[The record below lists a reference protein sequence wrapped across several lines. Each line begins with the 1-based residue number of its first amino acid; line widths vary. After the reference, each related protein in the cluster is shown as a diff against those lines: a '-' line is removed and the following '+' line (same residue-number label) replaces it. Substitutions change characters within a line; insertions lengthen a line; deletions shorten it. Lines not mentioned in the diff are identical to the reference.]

1 MEDIIREVMESKEQ
15 DLGRVSI
22 VPKGDWQLSEHYE
35 RLDMVVFENRAY
47 IARKDVPV
55 NTELIIDFEV
65 NSEYWMPFQYHP
77 YVTADVSDD
86 GTFIFNGR
94 DSGIEVNR
102 IERVLLNYTIL
113 DELQTGTG
121 NVNFVYNPSTKK
133 YDITFILK
141 VPRGVRGYN
150 IFKYDG
156 LIDATINNNSAQII
170 NDKISSPPKVGD
182 FLISKS
188 GDLYKINSYS
198 NSNFRAEFVL
208 QIKGNNIYRIREYL
222 LDNDTVPIDNI
233 EYEGNLY
240 LHINDIL
247 IDNNNRLFRIT
258 NIDANDMI
266 TVTMINNLNAPG
278 TFFAN
283 INYDSNNLNNL
294 DLNEIDSHAANR
306 DIYAGDKLITKNNYI
321 ATISSINKTN
331 MTFNLDNDGVRLKG
345 DNSFYIS
352 KISYVNNPNKEYQ
365 ITDINTTYT
374 IKDLKIGD
382 TIYFPN
388 DAIIASISS
397 INVASGFKINNVH
410 NLNGSSGA
418 DGANGADGISFL
430 RYNGVLTGATTGN
443 KISNIQGRPSVDK
456 IKINS
461 PIIDN
466 TGIIYF
472 IQQVNQPDFIISQAP
487 VGQAAAPINLNGISF
502 LRYNGTI
509 NASSTNLVS
518 NIIKEANINYKQIR
532 VNSLILDDN
541 YNIYTIKTISASTF
555 TVNDNHINIKGPK
568 GDSGEIGE
576 SIKGDNGF
584 NIYRYDNRRNPYS
597 LQVQNIKTNGR
608 EIRKGDTII
617 DYDGYMGTINFFF
630 YDETNG
636 NQFEVDEFI
645 KLKGTDGFNTYYY
658 NGDLREPASKSKI
671 VSGDRTPVL
680 GDIVVDK
687 YGWLGVIEE
696 FHSSTELPDEFTT
709 SNDINLRGIS
719 IFTTIENYKGTLE
732 YDATKVSIPTK
743 IKYLRDGD
751 KILFPN
757 GVLATIATYNSA
769 TKKYTIGHYQVIRG
783 NKNWTSKVDYNG
795 EDSDINISTLNNIK
809 NNYDVIAND
818 IIYFPN
824 KYIARINSMDLAT
837 GTLYLAD
844 VWNLN
849 IPEPIAPPTPSTTAA
864 IIFDIVPSNA
874 NLYIDGTLTTE
885 RTFIRD
891 KNTTLNYKIVATG
904 KVPIESSHTIID
916 DATLHI
922 EMENIVLNV
931 TPTSLLFDVT
941 GGQKEI
947 EITSNVPYT
956 ITKE

>member
-22 VPKGDWQLSEHYE
+22 IPKGGWQLSEPYE

-47 IARKDVPV
+47 IARKDVPA
-55 NTELIIDFEV
+55 NTELIIDFEA
-65 NSEYWMPFQYHP
+65 NDEYWMPFQYHP

-102 IERVLLNYTIL
+102 IGRVLLNYTIL
-113 DELQTGTG
+113 DEWRPGTG
-121 NVNFVYNPSTKK
+121 DVNFVYNRSTKK

-150 IFKYDG
+150 IYEYNG
-156 LIDATINNNSAQII
+156 LIDPNIKNEPANII
-170 NDKISSPPKVGD
+170 NPKHTSIPKAGD
-182 FLISKS
+182 FLIDKA
-188 GDLYKINSYS
+188 GDLYKITVYYANE
-198 NSNFRAEFVL
+198 FRAIYVL

-222 LDNDTVPIDNI
+222 LDNDTVPTDNI
-233 EYEGNLY
+233 EHEGNLY
-240 LHINDIL
+240 LHTNDIL

-258 NIDANDMI
+258 NIDTNDMI

-283 INYDSNNLNNL
+283 INYDSDNLNNL
-294 DLNEIDSHAANR
+294 DLNEIDSYAANR

-352 KISYVNNPNKEYQ
+352 KISYVNNPNKEYR

-388 DAIIASISS
+388 DAVIASISS
-397 INVASGFKINNVH
+397 INIVSGFKINNVH

-487 VGQAAAPINLNGISF
+487 VGQAAAPINLNGVAF
-502 LRYNGTI
+502 YRYNGTI

-532 VNSLILDDN
+532 INSLILDDN

-555 TVNDNHINIKGPK
+555 TVNDNYINIKGPK

-576 SIKGDNGF
+576 SIKGADGF
-584 NIYRYDNRRNPYS
+584 NI
-597 LQVQNIKTNGR
+597 
-608 EIRKGDTII
+608 
-617 DYDGYMGTINFFF
+617 
-630 YDETNG
+630 
-636 NQFEVDEFI
+636 
-645 KLKGTDGFNTYYY
+645 YYY
-658 NGDLREPASKSKI
+658 NGDLREPASRSKI

-680 GDIVVDK
+680 GDSVIDK
-687 YGWLGVIEE
+687 YGWVGIIEE

-709 SNDINLRGIS
+709 SNDINLRGTS
-719 IFTTIENYKGTLE
+719 IFNTIEFFKGTLE
-732 YDATKVSIPTK
+732 YDATKVNIPTE

-751 KILFPN
+751 KILFSN
-757 GVLATIATYNSA
+757 GALATVASYNSA
-769 TKKYTIGHYQVIRG
+769 TKKYTIGYYQNIRG
-783 NKNWTSKVDYNG
+783 NKNWTSKVNYNG

-809 NNYDVIAND
+809 NNYDVVIND
-818 IIYFPN
+818 VIYFPN

-849 IPEPIAPPTPSTTAA
+849 IPEPTTPTPSTTAA
-864 IIFDIVPSNA
+864 IIFDIVPTYA
-874 NLYIDGTLTTE
+874 NLYIDGNLTTE

-891 KNTTLNYKIVATG
+891 KNTTLNYKIIATG
-904 KVPIESSHTIID
+904 KVPIESSHTITN

-922 EMENIVLNV
+922 EMQEIVL
-931 TPTSLLFDVT
+931 TAAPASLTFDVT

>member
-47 IARKDVPV
+47 IARKDVPT

-65 NSEYWMPFQYHP
+65 NAEYWMPFQYHP

-102 IERVLLNYTIL
+102 IGRVLLNYTIL
-113 DELQTGTG
+113 DEWRPGTG
-121 NVNFVYNPSTKK
+121 DVNFVYNRSTKK

-141 VPRGVRGYN
+141 VPRGERGYN
-150 IFKYDG
+150 IYEYNG
-156 LIDATINNNSAQII
+156 LIDPNIKNESADII
-170 NDKISSPPKVGD
+170 NPKHTSIPKAGD
-182 FLISKS
+182 FLIDKA
-188 GDLYKINSYS
+188 GDLYKITVYYANE
-198 NSNFRAEFVL
+198 FRATYVL

-240 LHINDIL
+240 LHTNDIL

-352 KISYVNNPNKEYQ
+352 KISYVNNPNKEYR

-388 DAIIASISS
+388 DAVIASISS
-397 INVASGFKINNVH
+397 INIVSGFKINNVH

-418 DGANGADGISFL
+418 DGADGADGISFL

-472 IQQVNQPDFIISQAP
+472 IQQVNQPDFIISQAL
-487 VGQAAAPINLNGISF
+487 VGQAAAPINLNGVAF
-502 LRYNGTI
+502 YRYNGTI

-532 VNSLILDDN
+532 VNSLILDN
-541 YNIYTIKTISASTF
+541 NFNIYTIKTISASTF
-555 TVNDNHINIKGPK
+555 TVNDNYINIKGPK
-568 GDSGEIGE
+568 GDSGDSVTG
-576 SIKGDNGF
+576 STGLNGY
-584 NIYRYDNRRNPYS
+584 NI
-597 LQVQNIKTNGR
+597 
-608 EIRKGDTII
+608 
-617 DYDGYMGTINFFF
+617 
-630 YDETNG
+630 
-636 NQFEVDEFI
+636 
-645 KLKGTDGFNTYYY
+645 YYY
-658 NGDLREPASKSKI
+658 NDDLRMPASLSQI
-671 VSGDRTPVL
+671 VAGSRTPVI
-680 GDIVVDK
+680 GDMVIDK
-687 YGWLGVIEE
+687 YGWLGTIEG
-696 FHSSTELPDEFTT
+696 FHSSAELPDEFTT
-709 SNDINLRGIS
+709 CEDINLRGTS
-719 IFTTIENYKGTLE
+719 IFTTIEFFKGTLE
-732 YDATKVSIPTK
+732 YDATKVNIPTE

-757 GVLATIATYNSA
+757 GALATVASYNSA
-769 TKKYTIGHYQVIRG
+769 TKKYTIGYYQSIRG
-783 NKNWTSKVDYNG
+783 NKNWTSKVNYNG
-795 EDSDINISTLNNIK
+795 EDSDINISILNGIK
-809 NNYDVIAND
+809 NNYDVIIND

-837 GTLYLAD
+837 GTLYLSD
-844 VWNLN
+844 IWNLN

-864 IIFDIVPSNA
+864 IIFDIIPSNA

-904 KVPIESSHTIID
+904 KVPIESSHTVTD

-922 EMENIVLNV
+922 EMENIVLSV

-947 EITSNVPYT
+947 QISSNVPYT

>member
-22 VPKGDWQLSEHYE
+22 VPKGSWQLSEPYE

-47 IARKDVPV
+47 IARKDVPA
-55 NTELIIDFEV
+55 NTELIINFEV

-102 IERVLLNYTIL
+102 IGRVLLNYTIL
-113 DELQTGTG
+113 DELRPGTG
-121 NVNFVYNPSTKK
+121 DVNFVYNRSTKK

-141 VPRGVRGYN
+141 VPRGERGYN
-150 IFKYDG
+150 IYEYNG
-156 LIDATINNNSAQII
+156 LIDPNIKNEPADII
-170 NDKISSPPKVGD
+170 NPKHTSIPKAGD
-182 FLISKS
+182 FLIDKA
-188 GDLYKINSYS
+188 GDLYKITVYS
-198 NSNFRAEFVL
+198 ANEFRAIYVL

-222 LDNDTVPIDNI
+222 LDNDTVPTDNI
-233 EYEGNLY
+233 EHEGNLY
-240 LHINDIL
+240 LHTNDIL

-258 NIDANDMI
+258 NINTNDMI

-294 DLNEIDSHAANR
+294 DLNEIDSYAANR

-352 KISYVNNPNKEYQ
+352 KISYVNNPNKEYR

-388 DAIIASISS
+388 DAVIASISS
-397 INVASGFKINNVH
+397 INIASGFKINNVH
-410 NLNGSSGA
+410 NLNGSSG
-418 DGANGADGISFL
+418 DDGISFL
-430 RYNGVLTGATTGN
+430 RYNGILTGATTGN

-487 VGQAAAPINLNGISF
+487 VGQAAAPINLNGVAF
-502 LRYNGTI
+502 YRYNGTI
-509 NASSTNLVS
+509 HASSTNLVS
-518 NIIKEANINYKQIR
+518 NIIKEANINHKQIR
-532 VNSLILDDN
+532 INSLILDDN

-555 TVNDNHINIKGPK
+555 TVNDNYINIKGPK
-568 GDSGEIGE
+568 GVD
-576 SIKGDNGF
+576 GF
-584 NIYRYDNRRNPYS
+584 NIYYYD
-597 LQVQNIKTNGR
+597 
-608 EIRKGDTII
+608 
-617 DYDGYMGTINFFF
+617 
-630 YDETNG
+630 
-636 NQFEVDEFI
+636 
-645 KLKGTDGFNTYYY
+645 
-658 NGDLREPASKSKI
+658 GDLREPASRSKI

-680 GDIVVDK
+680 GDSVIDK
-687 YGWLGVIEE
+687 YSWVGIIEE
-696 FHSSTELPDEFTT
+696 FHSSTELSDEFTT
-709 SNDINLRGIS
+709 SNDINLRGTS
-719 IFTTIENYKGTLE
+719 IFNTIEFFKGTLE
-732 YDATKVSIPTK
+732 YDATKVNIPTE

-751 KILFPN
+751 MILFSN
-757 GVLATIATYNSA
+757 GALATVASYNSA
-769 TKKYTIGHYQVIRG
+769 TKKYTIGYYQNIRG
-783 NKNWTSKVDYNG
+783 NKNWTSKVNYNG

-809 NNYDVIAND
+809 NNYDVVIND
-818 IIYFPN
+818 VIYFPN
-824 KYIARINSMDLAT
+824 KYIARINSIDLAT
-837 GTLYLAD
+837 GTLYLSD
-844 VWNLN
+844 IWNLN
-849 IPEPIAPPTPSTTAA
+849 IPEPITPPGPTPSTTAA
-864 IIFDIVPSNA
+864 IIFEIVPSYA

-891 KNTTLNYKIVATG
+891 RNTTLNYKIVATG
-904 KVPIESSHTIID
+904 KVPIESSHTVTD
-916 DATLHI
+916 DTTLHI

-931 TPTSLLFDVT
+931 TPSTLLFDVT

-947 EITSNVPYT
+947 EIISNIPYT

>member
-1 MEDIIREVMESKEQ
+1 MEDTIREIMESKEQ
-15 DLGRVSI
+15 DLGRVSM

-65 NSEYWMPFQYHP
+65 NSEYWMPFQYYP

-141 VPRGVRGYN
+141 VPRGVRSYN

-208 QIKGNNIYRIREYL
+208 QIKGNNIYRIRKYL
-222 LDNDTVPIDNI
+222 LDNDIVPIDNI

-240 LHINDIL
+240 LHTNDIL

-352 KISYVNNPNKEYQ
+352 KISYVNNPNKEYR

-388 DAIIASISS
+388 DAVIASISS
-397 INVASGFKINNVH
+397 INIVSGFKINNVH

-418 DGANGADGISFL
+418 DGADGISFL

-443 KISNIQGRPSVDK
+443 KVANIQGRPSVDK

-472 IQQVNQPDFIISQAP
+472 IQQVNNTDFIISQAP
-487 VGQAAAPINLNGISF
+487 IGQAAAPINLNSVAF
-502 LRYNGTI
+502 YRYNGTI

-518 NIIKEANINYKQIR
+518 NIVKEANINYKQIR
-532 VNSLILDDN
+532 VNSLILDN
-541 YNIYTIKTISASTF
+541 NFNIYTIKTISTSTF
-555 TVNDNHINIKGPK
+555 TVNDNYINIKGPK
-568 GDSGEIGE
+568 GDSGDSVTG
-576 SIKGDNGF
+576 SPGVNGY
-584 NIYRYDNRRNPYS
+584 NI
-597 LQVQNIKTNGR
+597 
-608 EIRKGDTII
+608 
-617 DYDGYMGTINFFF
+617 
-630 YDETNG
+630 
-636 NQFEVDEFI
+636 
-645 KLKGTDGFNTYYY
+645 YYY
-658 NGDLREPASKSKI
+658 NDDLRMPASLSQI
-671 VSGDRTPVL
+671 VTGSRTPVI
-680 GDIVVDK
+680 GDIVIDK
-687 YGWLGVIEE
+687 YGLLGTIDE
-696 FHSSTELPDEFTT
+696 FHSSTELPDEFTI
-709 SNDINLRGIS
+709 SEDINLRGTS
-719 IFTTIENYKGTLE
+719 IFTTIEFFKGTLE
-732 YDATKVSIPTK
+732 YDATKVNIPTE

-751 KILFPN
+751 NILFPN
-757 GVLATIATYNSA
+757 GALATVASYNSA
-769 TKKYTIGHYQVIRG
+769 TKKYTIGYYQSIRG

-795 EDSDINISTLNNIK
+795 EDSDINISILNDIE
-809 NNYDVIAND
+809 NNYDVIIND

-837 GTLYLAD
+837 DTLYLSD
-844 VWNLN
+844 IWNLN
-849 IPEPIAPPTPSTTAA
+849 IPEPIAPPTP
-864 IIFDIVPSNA
+864 
-874 NLYIDGTLTTE
+874 
-885 RTFIRD
+885 
-891 KNTTLNYKIVATG
+891 
-904 KVPIESSHTIID
+904 
-916 DATLHI
+916 
-922 EMENIVLNV
+922 
-931 TPTSLLFDVT
+931 
-941 GGQKEI
+941 
-947 EITSNVPYT
+947 
-956 ITKE
+956 

>member
-1 MEDIIREVMESKEQ
+1 MEDTIREIMESKEQ

-65 NSEYWMPFQYHP
+65 NSEYWMPFQYYP

-208 QIKGNNIYRIREYL
+208 QIKGNNIYRIRKYL
-222 LDNDTVPIDNI
+222 LDNDIVPIDNI

-240 LHINDIL
+240 LHTNDIL

-352 KISYVNNPNKEYQ
+352 KISYVNNPNKEYR

-388 DAIIASISS
+388 DAVIASISS
-397 INVASGFKINNVH
+397 INIVSGFKINNVH

-418 DGANGADGISFL
+418 DGADGISFL

-443 KISNIQGRPSVDK
+443 KVANIQGRPSVDK

-472 IQQVNQPDFIISQAP
+472 IQQVNNTDFIISQAP
-487 VGQAAAPINLNGISF
+487 IGQAAAPINLNSVAF
-502 LRYNGTI
+502 YRYNGTI

-518 NIIKEANINYKQIR
+518 NIVKEANINYKQIR
-532 VNSLILDDN
+532 VNSLILDN
-541 YNIYTIKTISASTF
+541 NFNIYTIKTISTSTF
-555 TVNDNHINIKGPK
+555 TVNDNYINIKGSK
-568 GDSGEIGE
+568 GDSGDSVTG
-576 SIKGDNGF
+576 SPGVNGY
-584 NIYRYDNRRNPYS
+584 NI
-597 LQVQNIKTNGR
+597 
-608 EIRKGDTII
+608 
-617 DYDGYMGTINFFF
+617 
-630 YDETNG
+630 
-636 NQFEVDEFI
+636 
-645 KLKGTDGFNTYYY
+645 YYY
-658 NGDLREPASKSKI
+658 NDDLRMPASLSQI
-671 VSGDRTPVL
+671 VTGSRTPVI
-680 GDIVVDK
+680 GDIVIDK
-687 YGWLGVIEE
+687 YGLLGTIDE

-709 SNDINLRGIS
+709 SEDINLRGTS
-719 IFTTIENYKGTLE
+719 IFTTIEFFKGTLE
-732 YDATKVSIPTK
+732 YDATKVNIPTE

-751 KILFPN
+751 NILFPN
-757 GVLATIATYNSA
+757 GALATVASYNSA
-769 TKKYTIGHYQVIRG
+769 TKKYTIGYYQSIRG

-795 EDSDINISTLNNIK
+795 EDSDINISILNDIE
-809 NNYDVIAND
+809 NNYDVIIND

-837 GTLYLAD
+837 DTLYLSD
-844 VWNLN
+844 IWNLN
-849 IPEPIAPPTPSTTAA
+849 IPEPIAPPTP
-864 IIFDIVPSNA
+864 
-874 NLYIDGTLTTE
+874 
-885 RTFIRD
+885 
-891 KNTTLNYKIVATG
+891 
-904 KVPIESSHTIID
+904 
-916 DATLHI
+916 
-922 EMENIVLNV
+922 
-931 TPTSLLFDVT
+931 
-941 GGQKEI
+941 
-947 EITSNVPYT
+947 
-956 ITKE
+956 

>member
-47 IARKDVPV
+47 IARKDVPT

-65 NSEYWMPFQYHP
+65 NAEYWMPFQYYP

-102 IERVLLNYTIL
+102 IGRVLLNYTIL
-113 DELQTGTG
+113 DEWRPGTG
-121 NVNFVYNPSTKK
+121 DVNFVYNRSTKK

-141 VPRGVRGYN
+141 VPRGERGYN
-150 IFKYDG
+150 IYEYNG
-156 LIDATINNNSAQII
+156 LIDPNIKNESADII
-170 NDKISSPPKVGD
+170 NPKHTSIPKAGD
-182 FLISKS
+182 FLIDKA
-188 GDLYKINSYS
+188 GDLYKITVYYANE
-198 NSNFRAEFVL
+198 FRATYVL

-240 LHINDIL
+240 LHTNDIL

-352 KISYVNNPNKEYQ
+352 KISYVNNPNKEYR

-388 DAIIASISS
+388 DAVIASISS
-397 INVASGFKINNVH
+397 INIVSGFKINNVH

-418 DGANGADGISFL
+418 DGADGADGISFL

-487 VGQAAAPINLNGISF
+487 VGQAAAPINLNGVAF
-502 LRYNGTI
+502 YRYNGTI

-532 VNSLILDDN
+532 VNSLILDN
-541 YNIYTIKTISASTF
+541 NFNIYTIKTISASTF
-555 TVNDNHINIKGPK
+555 TVNDNYINIKGPK
-568 GDSGEIGE
+568 GDSGDSVTG
-576 SIKGDNGF
+576 STGLNGY
-584 NIYRYDNRRNPYS
+584 NI
-597 LQVQNIKTNGR
+597 
-608 EIRKGDTII
+608 
-617 DYDGYMGTINFFF
+617 
-630 YDETNG
+630 
-636 NQFEVDEFI
+636 
-645 KLKGTDGFNTYYY
+645 YYY
-658 NGDLREPASKSKI
+658 NDDLRMPASLSQI
-671 VSGDRTPVL
+671 VAGSRTPVI
-680 GDIVVDK
+680 GDMVIDK
-687 YGWLGVIEE
+687 YGWLGTIEG

-709 SNDINLRGIS
+709 CEDINLRGTS
-719 IFTTIENYKGTLE
+719 IFTTIEFFKGTLE
-732 YDATKVSIPTK
+732 YDATKVNIPTE

-757 GVLATIATYNSA
+757 GALATVASYNSA
-769 TKKYTIGHYQVIRG
+769 TKKYTIGYYQSIRG
-783 NKNWTSKVDYNG
+783 NKNWTSKVNYNG
-795 EDSDINISTLNNIK
+795 EDSDINISILNGIK
-809 NNYDVIAND
+809 NNYDVIIND

-837 GTLYLAD
+837 GTLYLSD
-844 VWNLN
+844 IWNLN

-864 IIFDIVPSNA
+864 IIFDIIPSNA

-904 KVPIESSHTIID
+904 KVPIESSHTITD

-922 EMENIVLNV
+922 EMENIVLSV
-931 TPTSLLFDVT
+931 TPTRLLFDVT

-947 EITSNVPYT
+947 QISSNVPYT

>member
-22 VPKGDWQLSEHYE
+22 VPKEDWQLSESYE

-47 IARKDVPV
+47 IARKDVPA

-65 NSEYWMPFQYHP
+65 NAEYWMPFQYHP

-102 IERVLLNYTIL
+102 IGRILLNYTIL

-121 NVNFVYNPSTKK
+121 DVNFVYNRSTKK

-141 VPRGVRGYN
+141 VPRGERGYN
-150 IFKYDG
+150 IYEYNG
-156 LIDATINNNSAQII
+156 VIDPNIKNEPANII
-170 NDKISSPPKVGD
+170 NPKHTSIPKAGD
-182 FLISKS
+182 FLIDKA
-188 GDLYKINSYS
+188 GNLYKITVYYANE
-198 NSNFRAEFVL
+198 FRAIYVL

-233 EYEGNLY
+233 EHEGNLY
-240 LHINDIL
+240 LHTNDIL

-331 MTFNLDNDGVRLKG
+331 MTFNLNNDGVRLKG

-352 KISYVNNPNKEYQ
+352 KISYVNNPNKEYR

-388 DAIIASISS
+388 DAVIASISS
-397 INVASGFKINNVH
+397 INIASGFKINNVH

-418 DGANGADGISFL
+418 DGVNGADGISFL

-461 PIIDN
+461 PIIDD

-472 IQQVNQPDFIISQAP
+472 IQQVNQPDFTISQAP
-487 VGQAAAPINLNGISF
+487 VGQAAAPINLNGVAF
-502 LRYNGTI
+502 YRYNGTI

-532 VNSLILDDN
+532 INSLILDDN

-555 TVNDNHINIKGPK
+555 TVNDNYINIKGPK
-568 GDSGEIGE
+568 GDSGETGE

-584 NIYRYDNRRNPYS
+584 NIYRYDNRKSNA
-597 LQVQNIKTNGR
+597 LQVQNIKSNGR
-608 EIRKGDTII
+608 EVRIGDTVI
-617 DYDGYMGTINFFF
+617 DYDGYMGTIDFFF
-630 YDETNG
+630 SDATDG
-636 NQFEVDEFI
+636 DQFEVDEFI

-658 NGDLREPASKSKI
+658 NGDLREPASRSKI
-671 VSGDRTPVL
+671 VSGNRTPVL
-680 GDIVVDK
+680 GDIVIDT
-687 YGWLGVIEE
+687 YGWAGVIEE
-696 FHSSTELPDEFTT
+696 FHNSTELPDEFTI
-709 SNDINLRGIS
+709 SNDINLRGTS
-719 IFTTIENYKGTLE
+719 IFNTIEFFKGTLE
-732 YDATKVSIPTK
+732 YDATKVNIPTE

-751 KILFPN
+751 KILFSN
-757 GVLATIATYNSA
+757 GALATVASYNSA
-769 TKKYTIGHYQVIRG
+769 TKKYTIGYYQSIRG

-795 EDSDINISTLNNIK
+795 EDSDINISTLNGIK
-809 NNYDVIAND
+809 NNYDVIIND

-824 KYIARINSMDLAT
+824 KYIARVNSMDLAT
-837 GTLYLAD
+837 GTLYLSD
-844 VWNLN
+844 IWNLN
-849 IPEPIAPPTPSTTAA
+849 IPEPITPPTPSTTAA

-904 KVPIESSHTIID
+904 KVPIESSHTVTN

-922 EMENIVLNV
+922 EMENIVLSV
-931 TPTSLLFDVT
+931 SPASLLFDVT

-947 EITSNVPYT
+947 KIISNVRYT

>member
-47 IARKDVPV
+47 IARKDVPT

-65 NSEYWMPFQYHP
+65 NAEYWMPFQYHP

-102 IERVLLNYTIL
+102 IGRVLLNYTIL
-113 DELQTGTG
+113 DEWRPGTG
-121 NVNFVYNPSTKK
+121 DVNFVYNRSTKK

-141 VPRGVRGYN
+141 VPRGERGYN
-150 IFKYDG
+150 IYEYNG
-156 LIDATINNNSAQII
+156 LIDPNIKNEPADII
-170 NDKISSPPKVGD
+170 NPKHTSIPKAGD
-182 FLISKS
+182 FLIDKA
-188 GDLYKINSYS
+188 GDLYKITVYYANE
-198 NSNFRAEFVL
+198 FRATYVL

-240 LHINDIL
+240 LHTNDIL

-352 KISYVNNPNKEYQ
+352 KISYVNNPNKEYR

-388 DAIIASISS
+388 DAVIASISS
-397 INVASGFKINNVH
+397 INIVSGFKINNVH
-410 NLNGSSGA
+410 NLNGSSGT
-418 DGANGADGISFL
+418 DGADGISFL

-472 IQQVNQPDFIISQAP
+472 IQQVNQPDFIISQAS
-487 VGQAAAPINLNGISF
+487 VGQAAAPINLNGVAF
-502 LRYNGTI
+502 YRYNGTI

-532 VNSLILDDN
+532 VNSLILDN
-541 YNIYTIKTISASTF
+541 NFNIYTIKTISASTF
-555 TVNDNHINIKGPK
+555 TVNDNYINIKGPK
-568 GDSGEIGE
+568 GDSGDSVTG
-576 SIKGDNGF
+576 SAGVNGY
-584 NIYRYDNRRNPYS
+584 NI
-597 LQVQNIKTNGR
+597 
-608 EIRKGDTII
+608 
-617 DYDGYMGTINFFF
+617 
-630 YDETNG
+630 
-636 NQFEVDEFI
+636 
-645 KLKGTDGFNTYYY
+645 YYY
-658 NGDLREPASKSKI
+658 NDDLRMPASLSQI
-671 VSGDRTPVL
+671 VAGSRTPVI
-680 GDIVVDK
+680 GDIVIDK
-687 YGWLGVIEE
+687 YGWLGTIDG

-709 SNDINLRGIS
+709 SEDINLRGTS
-719 IFTTIENYKGTLE
+719 IFTTIEFFKGTLE
-732 YDATKVSIPTK
+732 YDATKVNIPTE

-757 GVLATIATYNSA
+757 GALATVASCNSA
-769 TKKYTIGHYQVIRG
+769 TKKYTIGYYQSIRG
-783 NKNWTSKVDYNG
+783 NKNWASKVNYNG
-795 EDSDINISTLNNIK
+795 EDSDINISILNGIK
-809 NNYDVIAND
+809 NNYDVIIND

-837 GTLYLAD
+837 GTLYLSD
-844 VWNLN
+844 IWNLN

-864 IIFDIVPSNA
+864 IIFDIIPSNA

-904 KVPIESSHTIID
+904 KVPIESSHTVTD
-916 DATLHI
+916 DATLYI
-922 EMENIVLNV
+922 EMENIVLSV
-931 TPTSLLFDVT
+931 TPTRLLFDVT

-947 EITSNVPYT
+947 QISSNVPYT

>member
-1 MEDIIREVMESKEQ
+1 MENIIKEVMESKEQ

-22 VPKGDWQLSEHYE
+22 VPKGNWRLSEPYE

-47 IARKDVPV
+47 IARKDVPA
-55 NTELIIDFEV
+55 NTELIIDFET

-77 YVTADVSDD
+77 YVTADISDN

-94 DSGIEVNR
+94 DSGIEINR
-102 IERVLLNYTIL
+102 IGRVNLDYTIL

-121 NVNFVYNPSTKK
+121 NINFVYNRSTKK

-150 IFKYDG
+150 IFEYQA
-156 LIDATINNNSAQII
+156 IINKNGDNNSDEIV
-170 NDKISSPPKVGD
+170 NDKTSSPPKVGD
-182 FLISKS
+182 FLIDKS
-188 GDLYKINSYS
+188 GDLYKITSYS
-198 NSNFRAEFVL
+198 VNNFRAKYIL
-208 QIKGNNIYRIREYL
+208 QVKGNSIYRIHEYL
-222 LDNDTVPIDNI
+222 LPNDTVPTDNI
-233 EYEGNLY
+233 DYEGNLY
-240 LHINDIL
+240 LHVDDIL
-247 IDNNNRLFRIT
+247 IDNNNILFRIT
-258 NIDANDMI
+258 NIDTDNMI

-283 INYDSNNLNNL
+283 MNYISNNRSNLNL
-294 DLNEIDSHAANR
+294 DLIQSYGANR
-306 DIYAGDKLITKNNYI
+306 EVYAGDKVITKNNYI
-321 ATISSINKTN
+321 ITISSVNKTN
-331 MTFNLDNDGVRLKG
+331 MTFNLDGDAMRLKG

-352 KISYVNNPNKEYQ
+352 KVAYVDNPNKEYSIADI
-365 ITDINTTYT
+365 ITDYT
-374 IKDLKIGD
+374 IRDLKIGD
-382 TIYFPN
+382 TVYFPN

-397 INVASGFKINNVH
+397 INVVNGFKINNVH
-410 NLNGSSGA
+410 NLNGNSGSDGTDGA
-418 DGANGADGISFL
+418 DGADGADGISFL
-430 RYNGVLTGATTGN
+430 RYNGVLTGASTGN
-443 KISNIQGRPSVDK
+443 KVANIQGRPSVDK

-472 IQQVNQPDFIISQAP
+472 IQQVNNTDFIISQAP
-487 VGQAAAPINLNGISF
+487 IGQAAAPINLNSVAF
-502 LRYNGTI
+502 YRYNDTI

-518 NIIKEANINYKQIR
+518 NIVKEANINYKQIR
-532 VNSLILDDN
+532 VNSLILDN
-541 YNIYTIKTISASTF
+541 NFNIYTIKTISASTF
-555 TVNDNHINIKGPK
+555 TVNDNYINIKGPK
-568 GDSGEIGE
+568 GDSGDSTTG
-576 SIKGDNGF
+576 SAGVNGY
-584 NIYRYDNRRNPYS
+584 NIYYYD
-597 LQVQNIKTNGR
+597 
-608 EIRKGDTII
+608 
-617 DYDGYMGTINFFF
+617 
-630 YDETNG
+630 
-636 NQFEVDEFI
+636 
-645 KLKGTDGFNTYYY
+645 
-658 NGDLREPASKSKI
+658 GDLRMPASLSQI
-671 VSGDRTPVL
+671 VAGSRTPIT
-680 GDIVVDK
+680 GDIVIDK
-687 YGWLGVIEE
+687 YGWIGTIDE

-709 SNDINLRGIS
+709 SEDFNLRGIS
-719 IFTTIENYKGTLE
+719 IFTTIENYKGTSE
-732 YDATKVSIPTK
+732 YDATKVSIPTE

-757 GVLATIATYNSA
+757 GILATIATYNSV
-769 TKKYTIGHYQVIRG
+769 TKKYSIGHYRVIRG

-795 EDSDINISTLNNIK
+795 EDSNINISTLNNIR
-809 NNYDVIAND
+809 NNYDVIVND

-824 KYIARINSMDLAT
+824 RYITRIDSIDLAT

-849 IPEPIAPPTPSTTAA
+849 MPESTTPTPSTTAA

-874 NLYIDGTLTTE
+874 NLYIDGNLTTE

-904 KVPIESSHTIID
+904 KVPIESSHTITN

-922 EMENIVLNV
+922 EMQEIVLTV
-931 TPTSLLFDVT
+931 APASLTFDVT

>member
-47 IARKDVPV
+47 IARKDVPT

-65 NSEYWMPFQYHP
+65 NAEYWMPFQYHP

-102 IERVLLNYTIL
+102 IGRVLLNYTIL
-113 DELQTGTG
+113 DEWRPGTG
-121 NVNFVYNPSTKK
+121 DVNFVYNRSTKK

-141 VPRGVRGYN
+141 VPRGERGYN
-150 IFKYDG
+150 IYEYNG
-156 LIDATINNNSAQII
+156 LIDPNIKNEPADII
-170 NDKISSPPKVGD
+170 NPKHTSIPKAGD
-182 FLISKS
+182 FLIDKA
-188 GDLYKINSYS
+188 GDLYKITVYYDNE
-198 NSNFRAEFVL
+198 FRATYVL

-240 LHINDIL
+240 LHTNDIL

-352 KISYVNNPNKEYQ
+352 KISYVNNPNKEYR

-388 DAIIASISS
+388 DAVIASISS
-397 INVASGFKINNVH
+397 INIVSGFKINNVH
-410 NLNGSSGA
+410 NLNGSSGT
-418 DGANGADGISFL
+418 DGADGISFL

-472 IQQVNQPDFIISQAP
+472 IQQVNQPDFIISQAS
-487 VGQAAAPINLNGISF
+487 VGQAAAPINLNGVAF
-502 LRYNGTI
+502 YRYNGTI

-532 VNSLILDDN
+532 VNSLILDN
-541 YNIYTIKTISASTF
+541 NFNIYIIKTISASTF
-555 TVNDNHINIKGPK
+555 TVNDNYINIKGPK
-568 GDSGEIGE
+568 GDSGDSVTG
-576 SIKGDNGF
+576 SAGVNGY
-584 NIYRYDNRRNPYS
+584 NI
-597 LQVQNIKTNGR
+597 
-608 EIRKGDTII
+608 
-617 DYDGYMGTINFFF
+617 
-630 YDETNG
+630 
-636 NQFEVDEFI
+636 
-645 KLKGTDGFNTYYY
+645 YYY
-658 NGDLREPASKSKI
+658 NDDLRMPASLSQI
-671 VSGDRTPVL
+671 VAGSRTPVI
-680 GDIVVDK
+680 GDIVIDK
-687 YGWLGVIEE
+687 YGWLGTIDE

-709 SNDINLRGIS
+709 SEDINLRGTS
-719 IFTTIENYKGTLE
+719 IFTTIEFFKGTLE
-732 YDATKVSIPTK
+732 YDATKVNIPTE

-757 GVLATIATYNSA
+757 GALATVASYNSA
-769 TKKYTIGHYQVIRG
+769 TKKYTIGYYQSIRG
-783 NKNWTSKVDYNG
+783 NKNWTSKVNYNG
-795 EDSDINISTLNNIK
+795 EDSDINISILNGIK
-809 NNYDVIAND
+809 NNYDVIIND

-837 GTLYLAD
+837 GTLYLSD
-844 VWNLN
+844 IWNLN

-864 IIFDIVPSNA
+864 IIFDIIPSNA

-904 KVPIESSHTIID
+904 KVPIESSHTVTD

-922 EMENIVLNV
+922 EMENIVLSV
-931 TPTSLLFDVT
+931 TPTRLLFDVT

-947 EITSNVPYT
+947 QISSNVPYT

>member
-47 IARKDVPV
+47 IARKDVPT

-65 NSEYWMPFQYHP
+65 NAEYWMPFQYHP

-102 IERVLLNYTIL
+102 IGRVLLNYTIL
-113 DELQTGTG
+113 DEWRPGTG
-121 NVNFVYNPSTKK
+121 DVNFVYNRSTKK

-141 VPRGVRGYN
+141 VPRGERGYN
-150 IFKYDG
+150 IYEYNG
-156 LIDATINNNSAQII
+156 LIDPNIKNESADII
-170 NDKISSPPKVGD
+170 NPKHTSIPKAGD
-182 FLISKS
+182 FLIDKA
-188 GDLYKINSYS
+188 GDLYKITVYYANE
-198 NSNFRAEFVL
+198 FRATYVL

-240 LHINDIL
+240 LHTNDIL

-352 KISYVNNPNKEYQ
+352 KISYVNNPNKEYR

-388 DAIIASISS
+388 DAVIASISS
-397 INVASGFKINNVH
+397 INIVSGFKINNVH

-418 DGANGADGISFL
+418 DGADGISFL

-472 IQQVNQPDFIISQAP
+472 IQQVNQPDFIISQAL
-487 VGQAAAPINLNGISF
+487 VGQAAAPINLNGVAF
-502 LRYNGTI
+502 YRYNGTI

-532 VNSLILDDN
+532 VNSLILDN
-541 YNIYTIKTISASTF
+541 NFNIYTIKTISASTF
-555 TVNDNHINIKGPK
+555 TVNDNYINIKGPK
-568 GDSGEIGE
+568 GDSGDSVTG
-576 SIKGDNGF
+576 STGLNGY
-584 NIYRYDNRRNPYS
+584 NI
-597 LQVQNIKTNGR
+597 
-608 EIRKGDTII
+608 
-617 DYDGYMGTINFFF
+617 
-630 YDETNG
+630 
-636 NQFEVDEFI
+636 
-645 KLKGTDGFNTYYY
+645 YYY
-658 NGDLREPASKSKI
+658 NDDLRMPASLSQI
-671 VSGDRTPVL
+671 VAGSRTPVI
-680 GDIVVDK
+680 GDMVIDK
-687 YGWLGVIEE
+687 YGWLGTIEG
-696 FHSSTELPDEFTT
+696 FHSSAELPDEFTT
-709 SNDINLRGIS
+709 CEDINLRGTS
-719 IFTTIENYKGTLE
+719 IFTTIEFFKGTLE
-732 YDATKVSIPTK
+732 YDATKVNIPTE

-757 GVLATIATYNSA
+757 GALATVASYNSA
-769 TKKYTIGHYQVIRG
+769 TKKYTIGYYQSIRG
-783 NKNWTSKVDYNG
+783 NKNWTSKVNYNG
-795 EDSDINISTLNNIK
+795 EDSDINISILNGIK
-809 NNYDVIAND
+809 NNYDVIIND

-837 GTLYLAD
+837 GTLYLSD
-844 VWNLN
+844 IWNLN

-864 IIFDIVPSNA
+864 IIFDIIPSNA

-904 KVPIESSHTIID
+904 KVPIESSHTVTD

-922 EMENIVLNV
+922 EMENIVLSV

-947 EITSNVPYT
+947 QISSNVPYT